1 LFSRKAPE
9 LLSNNTVSNA
19 LSNALSTKILLSG
32 ASKAGPKMTFL
43 SGVSFG
49 IVIYGLTV
57 GSGLGAIA
65 FLITLKYFDEYYRPL
80 HYPNLPSFRSPQ
92 VPRPRFFENG
102 EPDNRTDYEVLYDNL
117 RAAGII

>member
-1 LFSRKAPE
+1 LSSRKAPE
-9 LLSNNTVSNA
+9 LLSNKTLFGRPSDQ
-19 LSNALSTKILLSG
+19 LSLSG
-32 ASKAGPKMTFL
+32 ATVAELIQKEMSFL

-65 FLITLKYFDEYYRPL
+65 FLITLKYFDEYYRSL
-80 HYPNLPSFRSPQ
+80 HFPNLPSFRSPQ
-92 VPRPRFFENG
+92 VPQPRFFENG